1 VRKKDLLLVD
11 LDRKR
16 LLALERVLAF
26 RVQVDSCADFV
37 RARARLIAR
46 PPNLLVTHSRLGEY
60 NGLQLAHLATA
71 LTLPTRVVVYGQAD
85 DLALAR
91 ETQIAGAFYV
101 PSQQIVAALPA
112 YLDAELPPQDRRD
125 AARPDRR
132 HQVRGGRRATDPDA
146 RLAS

>member
-1 VRKKDLLLVD
+1 MLLVD
-11 LDRKR
+11 LDRGM
-16 LLALERVLAF
+16 LLALQRVLAF
-26 RVQVDSCADFV
+26 RAQVDPCADFV

-46 PPNLLVTHSRLGEY
+46 PPNLLVTDSRLGAY
-60 NGLQLAHLATA
+60 NGLHLAYLAVA
-71 LTLPTRVVVYGQAD
+71 LALPTRVVVYGQAD

-101 PSQQIVAALPA
+101 PRQQIVAALPA

-125 AARPDRR
+125 AAHPDRR
-132 HQVRGGRRATDPDA
+132 QPFRGGRRATDSDA